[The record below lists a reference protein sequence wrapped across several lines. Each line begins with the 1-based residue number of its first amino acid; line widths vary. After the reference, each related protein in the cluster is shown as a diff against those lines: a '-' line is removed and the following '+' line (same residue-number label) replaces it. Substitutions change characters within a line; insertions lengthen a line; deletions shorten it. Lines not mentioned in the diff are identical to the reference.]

1 MSTIN
6 HRSGDSGYAV
16 GTPAPAPEEPP
27 VNKRGR
33 GRAVT
38 ALGFSQA
45 VDNSESGL
53 INTFFPL
60 IRDAFSLNYSALGVL
75 SSLSMFARMLFGPIW
90 AMAADRY
97 GRKKV
102 LIIVTGGWG
111 LWTIAAGFA
120 PNYPLLVTLYAI
132 SVIGTVASEP
142 ILNGLL
148 PDLFRKSERGKAYG
162 LVRGI
167 GGGVGIVVGPVIGQF
182 GADPDGWRYAMWAMG
197 AISVLS
203 GLLIWMWV
211 HEVQK
216 SASATEE
223 MLTEAGKF
231 RISEAV
237 KLFKIP
243 TVAMIAVMLPL
254 VTSLILLRFYS
265 TFVVDERGFNVVTA
279 SYVMAVFSVGAMIS
293 AVVGGR
299 LGDFFSRRF
308 GSKGRVMLMQ
318 IYLISWSVIVFV
330 TTQINFG
337 SDAMVYVMT
346 FLMGLVFSIGFSGCV
361 LPMVSTV
368 VPAQLGAT
376 AFAFLFSLVQGFL
389 TAVITLVIGRVADA
403 LGLETTM
410 LYLVVLPYALNAVLW
425 FAFYRIY
432 PRDVERQD
440 ARTDQFART
449 GTL

>member
-1 MSTIN
+1 MSMIKRT
-6 HRSGDSGYAV
+6 V
-16 GTPAPAPEEPP
+16 ETPADAGGGPASAPEEPQ
-27 VNKRGR
+27 VHRRGR

-75 SSLSMFARMLFGPIW
+75 SSLSMFARMLFGPMW
-90 AMAADRY
+90 AMAADKY

-120 PNYPLLVTLYAI
+120 PNYPLLVTLYAV

-148 PDLFRKSERGKAYG
+148 PDLFRTSERGKAYG

-167 GGGVGIVVGPVIGQF
+167 GGGVGIIVGPLIGQF
-182 GADPDGWRYAMWAMG
+182 GDNPDGWRYAMWAMG
-197 AISVLS
+197 AISVFS
-203 GLLIWMWV
+203 GLLIWLWV
-211 HEVQK
+211 HEVAK
-216 SASATEE
+216 SASATED

-231 RISEAV
+231 RISEATR
-237 KLFKIP
+237 LFKIP
-243 TVAMIAVMLPL
+243 TIAMIGVMLPL

-279 SYVMAVFSVGAMIS
+279 SYVMAVFSVGAMLS
-293 AVVGGR
+293 AVLGGR
-299 LGDFFSRRF
+299 LGDYFCRRY

-318 IYLISWSVIVFV
+318 LYLISWSAIVFV
-330 TTQINFG
+330 TTQIDFG
-337 SDAMVYVMT
+337 SEAMVYVMT

-389 TAVITLVIGRVADA
+389 TAVITLLIGRVADA
-403 LGLETTM
+403 LGLEATM
-410 LYLVVLPYALNAVLW
+410 LYLVVLPYALNAVVW

-440 ARTDQFART
+440 QRTDQFART
-449 GTL
+449 GTI